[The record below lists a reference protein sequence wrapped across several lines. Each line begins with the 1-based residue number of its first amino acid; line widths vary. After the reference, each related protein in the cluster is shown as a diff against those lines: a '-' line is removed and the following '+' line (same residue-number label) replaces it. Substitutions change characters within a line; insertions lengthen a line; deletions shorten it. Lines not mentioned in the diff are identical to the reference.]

1 MSLLWLTQKSDLQ
14 VLHKFVKISMET
26 VLQLS
31 NLLEPTQHKCC
42 AHSPSSQ

>member
-14 VLHKFVKISMET
+14 ELHKSVKTNMET

-31 NLLEPTQHKCC
+31 DLLEPAQHKCC
-42 AHSPSSQ
+42 AHSPSQ